1 MCVLVCFFCPAEMTQ
16 QSLCFY
22 DTKTS
27 VFLEKSHISTA
38 AWISE
43 HIWAWSSQIYTCSHR
58 AQGDSPKLQ
67 TQFNLLKKSNR
78 NLCTYYGL
86 CYYCKITT
94 QFFRLKSSVFWLTV
108 HLLYVLSFPAN
119 AFDRVTGW
127 MQDLDIFLES
137 EKARIK
143 YIFVYTYLYALLQR
157 KYISL
162 YITLLIIHR
171 IICCVNI

>member
-1 MCVLVCFFCPAEMTQ
+1 MLFLPSWDDTAKLMLLWHKDVCVFRKE
-16 QSLCFY
+16 
-22 DTKTS
+22 
-27 VFLEKSHISTA
+27 SHFHSGVDL
-38 AWISE
+38 
-43 HIWAWSSQIYTCSHR
+43 R
-58 AQGDSPKLQ
+58 AHLSMVKPDLYMLTQGDSPKLQ

-94 QFFRLKSSVFWLTV
+94 QFFWLKSSVFWLTV

-127 MQDLDIFLES
+127 MQYLDIFLES
-137 EKARIK
+137 EKNRIK
-143 YIFVYTYLYALLQR
+143 YIFVCTYLYALLQR

-171 IICCVNI
+171 IIYCVNI